1 MPPKDL
7 SLHGMDKITPWKLK
21 PRKKIP
27 HFHAHEHGEFYL
39 FSRCL
44 ASPCAL
50 RFSRALLS
58 FGWGKWGTSCTLVP
72 FPLSLALRETVI
84 YFVSRESQWLRPK
97 KKEFV
102 VRWRNA
108 YYSYLPSTYVHTCGH
123 ETLSSIVWTLIPYV
137 TLHFIEIGAAH
148 NRALALSRPRA
159 LTPSRPRVFSPKSPF
174 LHVCVNRSPIWYGF
188 RSSAEAVRFSVNIT
202 SVWLNVSF

>member
-1 MPPKDL
+1 MKTKTPQENSSFSCAWTWRIL
-7 SLHGMDKITPWKLK
+7 SL
-21 PRKKIP
+21 
-27 HFHAHEHGEFYL
+27 
-39 FSRCL
+39 FSVSCLSLRAAIFTRLRIRC
-44 ASPCAL
+44 
-50 RFSRALLS
+50 ALLS

-72 FPLSLALRETVI
+72 FLLSLALRETVI

-159 LTPSRPRVFSPKSPF
+159 LAPSRPRALASFRRNHRSYMYVWTEALSGMVFVLAQKLSG
-174 LHVCVNRSPIWYGF
+174 L
-188 RSSAEAVRFSVNIT
+188 
-202 SVWLNVSF
+202 VST

>member
-1 MPPKDL
+1 MKTKTPQENSSFSCAWTWRIL
-7 SLHGMDKITPWKLK
+7 SL
-21 PRKKIP
+21 
-27 HFHAHEHGEFYL
+27 
-39 FSRCL
+39 FSVSCLSLRAAIFTRLRIRC
-44 ASPCAL
+44 
-50 RFSRALLS
+50 ALLS

-72 FPLSLALRETVI
+72 FLLSLALRETVI

>member
-7 SLHGMDKITPWKLK
+7 SLHGMEKNYPVKTKTPQENSSFSCAWTWRILS
-21 PRKKIP
+21 
-27 HFHAHEHGEFYL
+27 L
-39 FSRCL
+39 FSVSCLSLRAAIFTRLRIRC
-44 ASPCAL
+44 
-50 RFSRALLS
+50 ALLS

-148 NRALALSRPRA
+148 NRALASFRRNHRSYMYVWTEALSGM
-159 LTPSRPRVFSPKSPF
+159 VFVLAQKLSG
-174 LHVCVNRSPIWYGF
+174 L
-188 RSSAEAVRFSVNIT
+188 
-202 SVWLNVSF
+202 VWT

>member
-1 MPPKDL
+1 MNTKTPQENSSFSCAWTWRIL
-7 SLHGMDKITPWKLK
+7 SL
-21 PRKKIP
+21 
-27 HFHAHEHGEFYL
+27 
-39 FSRCL
+39 FSVSCLSLRVAIFTRLRIRC
-44 ASPCAL
+44 
-50 RFSRALLS
+50 ALLS

-148 NRALALSRPRA
+148 NRALAPSRSRA
-159 LTPSRPRVFSPKSPF
+159 LAPSRSRTLASFRRN
-174 LHVCVNRSPIWYGF
+174 HRSYMYVWT
-188 RSSAEAVRFSVNIT
+188 EAVSGMVFVLAEKLS
-202 SVWLNVSF
+202 SLVWT

>member
-1 MPPKDL
+1 MKTKTPQENSSFSCAWTWRIL
-7 SLHGMDKITPWKLK
+7 SL
-21 PRKKIP
+21 
-27 HFHAHEHGEFYL
+27 
-39 FSRCL
+39 FSVSCLSLRAAIFTRLRIRC
-44 ASPCAL
+44 
-50 RFSRALLS
+50 ALLS
-58 FGWGKWGTSCTLVP
+58 FGWGKWETSCTLVP
-72 FPLSLALRETVI
+72 FLLSLALRETVI

-159 LTPSRPRVFSPKSPF
+159 LAPSRPRALASFRRNHRSYMYVWTEALSGMVFVLAQKLSG
-174 LHVCVNRSPIWYGF
+174 L
-188 RSSAEAVRFSVNIT
+188 
-202 SVWLNVSF
+202 VST

>member
-1 MPPKDL
+1 MKTKTPQENSSFSCAWTWRIL
-7 SLHGMDKITPWKLK
+7 SL
-21 PRKKIP
+21 
-27 HFHAHEHGEFYL
+27 
-39 FSRCL
+39 FSVSCLSLRAAIFTRLRIRC
-44 ASPCAL
+44 
-50 RFSRALLS
+50 ALLS

-72 FPLSLALRETVI
+72 FLLSLALRETVI

-159 LTPSRPRVFSPKSPF
+159 LASFRRNHRSYMYVWTEALSGIVFVLAQKLSG
-174 LHVCVNRSPIWYGF
+174 L
-188 RSSAEAVRFSVNIT
+188 
-202 SVWLNVSF
+202 VST